1 MTLKANNKGFQ
12 LMSPHGIMDI
22 NKEGDFTP
30 GDLLE
35 TSIGAC
41 SGLVFRRLLANR
53 GIDYSE
59 LTIETERETA
69 KEKPNPITKVGV
81 QVTIKGNNFDEKL
94 LRRLFTHV
102 YTNCTIAQSVK
113 GAIEVEE
120 TLDIVQTL
128 DVEQTDSPSGS
139 I

>member
-1 MTLKANNKGFQ
+1 MTLKVSNKGFK
-12 LMSPHGIMDI
+12 LTGNHGTMDI

-53 GIDYSE
+53 GIHYDE

-69 KEKPNPITKVGV
+69 RQNPQPITKVGV
-81 QVTIKGNNFDEKL
+81 HFTIRGSRFDEKL

-102 YTNCTIAQSVK
+102 YPNCTIAQSVK

-120 TLDIVQTL
+120 TLNIIQAQDA
-128 DVEQTDSPSGS
+128 VEE
-139 I
+139 